1 MYYLESPSN
10 DPRWN
15 LALEQYVFDSCD
27 RSHNYFMLWQ
37 NHNTIVVGKYQ
48 NTEGEINNDY
58 VREKGI
64 TVVRRLSGGGAVYH
78 DMGNLNFT
86 FIVDANEAERINFR
100 MFCEPIVRTL
110 ASFGVKAEISGRND
124 ITVDGKKF
132 SGNSQYLRE
141 GRVMHHGTI
150 LFRSDPTIISNALR
164 VDRDKLESKGV
175 KSVVSRVANLIDYLP
190 EGTTLADFKQRL
202 LEEVARSEPVQ
213 TLTLSED
220 ALRTIDGIKRSRY
233 DTWEWNYGRS
243 PGYTD
248 RRSSRIPGVGK
259 VEISLEVKGGVMR
272 ELQFFGDFF
281 ENSDVS
287 ALAELLRGCLCRR
300 DAILAR
306 LAGHD
311 PADYIR
317 GLTAEAL
324 AELLAAQ

>member
-15 LALEQYVFDSCD
+15 LALEQYVFDCCD
-27 RSHNYFMLWQ
+27 RSHSYFMLWQ

-48 NTEGEINNDY
+48 NTVGEINNDF
-58 VREKGI
+58 VREHDI

-86 FIVDANEAERINFR
+86 FIVDANDAERINFR

-110 ASFGVKAEISGRND
+110 ASFGVQAEISGRND

-150 LFRSDPTIISNALR
+150 LFESDPSIITNALH

-175 KSVVSRVANLIDYLP
+175 KSVSSRVANLIDYLP
-190 EGTTLADFKQRL
+190 AGTTLADFKQRL
-202 LEEVARSEPVQ
+202 VQELEKAEPMQ
-213 TLTLSED
+213 RLTLD
-220 ALRTIDGIKRSRY
+220 AAALEKIDEFKRARY

-243 PGYTD
+243 PGYTE
-248 RRSSRIPGVGK
+248 RRRGRIEGVGK
-259 VEISLEVKGGVMR
+259 LELSLEVKGGTLR
-272 ELQFFGDFF
+272 DIQFFGDFF
-281 ENSDVS
+281 ENNDVS
-287 ALAELLRGCLCRR
+287 ALAELLRGCPCRR
-300 DAILAR
+300 DAICER
-306 LAGHD
+306 LAAHD
-311 PADYIR
+311 VGAYIR
-317 GLTAEAL
+317 NLTAEAL
-324 AELLAAQ
+324 AELIAPQ

>member
-15 LALEQYVFDSCD
+15 LALEQYVFDCCD
-27 RSHNYFMLWQ
+27 RSHSYFMLWQ

-48 NTEGEINNDY
+48 NTVGEINNEY

-86 FIVDANEAERINFR
+86 FITDASKSERINFR
-100 MFCEPIVRTL
+100 VFCEPIVRTL
-110 ASFGVKAEISGRND
+110 ASFGVTAEISGRND
-124 ITVDGKKF
+124 ITVEGRKF
-132 SGNSQYLRE
+132 SGNSQYIRE

-150 LFRSDPTIISNALR
+150 LFDSDSSVISNALR
-164 VDRDKLESKGV
+164 VDRSKLESKGV
-175 KSVVSRVANLIDYLP
+175 KSVKSRVANLVEYLP
-190 EGTTLADFKQRL
+190 EGVSLEDFKRRL
-202 LEEVARSEPVQ
+202 VEELAKAEPME
-213 TLTLSED
+213 TLTLGEE
-220 ALRTIDGIKRSRY
+220 ALRAIDELKRTRY

-248 RRSSRIPGVGK
+248 RRRSRIPGVGQ
-259 VEISLEVKGGVMR
+259 VEVSLEVKGEVIR
-272 ELQFFGDFF
+272 DLQFFGDFF

-287 ALAELLRGCLCRR
+287 ALAELLRGCPCRR
-300 DAILAR
+300 DAIVER
-306 LAGHD
+306 LADHD
-311 PADYIR
+311 PGAYIR

-324 AELLAAQ
+324 AELIAEQ

>member
-1 MYYLESPSN
+1 
-10 DPRWN
+10 
-15 LALEQYVFDSCD
+15 
-27 RSHNYFMLWQ
+27 
-37 NHNTIVVGKYQ
+37 
-48 NTEGEINNDY
+48 
-58 VREKGI
+58 
-64 TVVRRLSGGGAVYH
+64 
-78 DMGNLNFT
+78 
-86 FIVDANEAERINFR
+86 
-100 MFCEPIVRTL
+100 
-110 ASFGVKAEISGRND
+110 
-124 ITVDGKKF
+124 
-132 SGNSQYLRE
+132 
-141 GRVMHHGTI
+141 MHHGTI